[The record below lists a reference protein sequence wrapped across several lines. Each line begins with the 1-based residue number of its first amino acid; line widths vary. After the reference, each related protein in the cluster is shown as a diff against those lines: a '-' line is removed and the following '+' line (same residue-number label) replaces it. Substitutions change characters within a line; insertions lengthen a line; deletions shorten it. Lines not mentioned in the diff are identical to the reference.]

1 MKMLIAFGLLFSTP
15 LYAEEV
21 VSSLY
26 NCTHKDTSLVRQV
39 MITHQYPGCH
49 VTYIKADETGNK
61 TSKVLWRAKNSTN
74 YCDNKGFDFVEET
87 LQKKYGWV
95 CVDENDKQRIYIKTG
110 KFKNNCSYQQL
121 TVVLQLFTACKVH
134 KKPAE
139 PEKEG

>member
-26 NCTHKDTSLVRQV
+26 NCTHKNNSLVRQV

-49 VTYIKADETGNK
+49 VTYIKTDETGNK
-61 TSKVLWRAKNSTN
+61 TSKVIWRAQNSTN

-95 CVDENDKQRIYIKTG
+95 CVDENNK
-110 KFKNNCSYQQL
+110 
-121 TVVLQLFTACKVH
+121 
-134 KKPAE
+134 
-139 PEKEG
+139 

>member
-1 MKMLIAFGLLFSTP
+1 MRMLIAFGLLFSTT

-49 VTYIKADETGNK
+49 VTYIKTDETGNK
-61 TSKVLWRAKNSTN
+61 TSKVLWRAQNSTN

-95 CVDENDKQRIYIKTG
+95 CVDANDK
-110 KFKNNCSYQQL
+110 
-121 TVVLQLFTACKVH
+121 
-134 KKPAE
+134 
-139 PEKEG
+139 

>member
-49 VTYIKADETGNK
+49 VTYFKADETGNK

-95 CVDENDKQRIYIKTG
+95 CVDE
-110 KFKNNCSYQQL
+110 KN
-121 TVVLQLFTACKVH
+121 K
-134 KKPAE
+134 
-139 PEKEG
+139 

>member
-61 TSKVLWRAKNSTN
+61 TSKVLWRAQNSRTYSIKKN
-74 YCDNKGFDFVEET
+74 
-87 LQKKYGWV
+87 
-95 CVDENDKQRIYIKTG
+95 
-110 KFKNNCSYQQL
+110 
-121 TVVLQLFTACKVH
+121 
-134 KKPAE
+134 
-139 PEKEG
+139 EKEQRKKLWMFQLVDYIIIRDLTWEVFN